1 MKQGGRIVAL
11 RRQDLIYLLLSV
23 ALVAGGYLW
32 LRAAYRVAE
41 QWPFTQEILLVILGI
56 VATVLITALLL
67 NKQTEVELE
76 KEWSL
81 KFTELK
87 VNIYSALLDLIEQVL
102 GAGRITEKERLRL
115 QFITHKLALV
125 AAPNVLAEYQRFLD
139 VFEQAS
145 ADSTYSPA
153 EVRAVHE
160 ALARLTAEIRK
171 DLVGDSDASAGYSDE
186 AISAQIMANT
196 QRQMREEE
204 RA

>member
-1 MKQGGRIVAL
+1 MKHFEKASRL
-11 RRQDLIYLLLSV
+11 RRQDILYLLLAIV
-23 ALVAGGYLW
+23 LVVGGYLW

-41 QWPFTQEILLVILGI
+41 QWPFTQEVLLVILGI

-87 VNIYSALLDLIEQVL
+87 VSNYTALLDLIEHVL
-102 GAGRITEKERLRL
+102 ASGNIDEQERQRL

-125 AAPNVLAEYQRFLD
+125 AGPNVLREYQRFLE
-139 VFEQAS
+139 VFERAS
-145 ADSTYSPA
+145 KDSRYSEQ
-153 EVRAVHE
+153 EVREVHE

-171 DLVGDSDASAGYSDE
+171 DLLGESDHDAGYSDE
-186 AISAQIMANT
+186 AISRQIMDNV
-196 QRQMREEE
+196 REQMRDH
-204 RA
+204 

>member
-1 MKQGGRIVAL
+1 MKQGERIVAL
-11 RRQDLIYLLLSV
+11 RRQDILYLLLSV
-23 ALVAGGYLW
+23 ALVVGGYLW

-87 VNIYSALLDLIEQVL
+87 VTIYSALLDLIEQVL
-102 GAGRITEKERLRL
+102 GAGRITEQERLRL

-139 VFEQAS
+139 VFEKAS

-160 ALARLTAEIRK
+160 AGAGLTAEIRK
-171 DLVGDSDASAGYSDE
+171 DLVGDSDISAGYSDE

-196 QRQMREEE
+196 QRQMHNRD
-204 RA
+204 